1 MDYNTAGVANIAKQV
16 ATLMQAAIEKQK
28 ESQQPTN
35 IRDIETTL
43 RNLLRQVG
51 AEALGEV
58 LSASSE
64 PAAPTISCACGGK
77 LKYQRR
83 RPAKV
88 ISVFGRVTYERDYY
102 AGCQCQRGHAPV
114 DAQYG
119 LQPGQVTAGLAALAG
134 LTGVEF
140 SFEHSRDW
148 LEKFLLFEVSENT
161 VRAETE
167 TLGALALAADTVQSQ
182 VSQNEAYLQQRL
194 RETATIPP
202 RLYGSIDA
210 AKVRIEP
217 RKQAEKQEENE
228 AWRDLKV
235 GCWYEAEAV
244 APKRCTP
251 REKTKQQRE
260 AVVYRAKNIH
270 YYCDITEASEFGKLM
285 WGQGCHEQADR
296 ARELIFVCDGAT
308 WIWKLVEQ
316 YYPQATQIVDWYH
329 AEEHLERV
337 AQEAFTDRGRRD
349 AWFKETQTSLWNGL
363 VTDVIQRCERL
374 APKCVEAQHAATY
387 FIHNQSRMRYDQFRA
402 AGYLI
407 GSGTVESGC
416 KQIVTERLKRS
427 GAQWL
432 VAGAVKTAKA
442 RAAWLSG
449 RWESL
454 CARRDALPLA
464 I

>member
-1 MDYNTAGVANIAKQV
+1 MDYNIEGVAAIAQQV
-16 ATLMQAAIEKQK
+16 AALVQAALEKQK
-28 ESQQPTN
+28 ESQQPTH
-35 IRDIETTL
+35 IRDIETTM
-43 RNLLRQVG
+43 RQILRQVG

-64 PAAPTISCACGGK
+64 PAAPTISCSCGGK

-83 RPAKV
+83 RAAKV

-102 AGCQCQRGHAPV
+102 AGCQCQSGHAPV
-114 DAQYG
+114 DAKYG
-119 LQPGQVTAGLAALAG
+119 LHPGQVTAGLAALVG
-134 LTGVEF
+134 LAGVEF

-167 TLGALALAADTVQSQ
+167 TLGALALAADTAQSQ

-194 RETATIPP
+194 RDTVTVPP

-217 RKQAEKQEENE
+217 RKQAEKQEKNE

-235 GCWYEAEAV
+235 GCWYETEVV
-244 APKRCTP
+244 APKRCST
-251 REKTKQQRE
+251 RERTKQQCD

-285 WGQGCHEQADR
+285 WGQGCREQADR

-316 YYPQATQIVDWYH
+316 YYPQAVQIVDWYH

-337 AQEAFTDRGRRD
+337 AQEAFTDRVPRD
-349 AWFKETQTSLWNGL
+349 AWFKETQASLWDGR
-363 VTDVIQRCERL
+363 VTDVIRHCERL
-374 APKCVEAQHAATY
+374 APKCIEAQHAVTY
-387 FIHNQSRMRYDQFRA
+387 FTHNASRMRYDQFRA

-432 VAGAVKTAKA
+432 VAGAVTTAKA

-449 RWESL
+449 GWESL
-454 CARRDALPLA
+454 CTRRDALPLA